1 MRYALCTV
9 SNPSLSRAKPISD
22 GQPLPTLKTGH
33 AHPHPLPISGAGYSA
48 LELMPDDRAVVL
60 LDQRLLPQKEKYEIL
75 SNVSQMT
82 EAILHMQVRGAPA
95 LGIAAAYGMTLAAGA
110 ADGDAAAF
118 EEAMR
123 AAEES
128 LRKTRPTARNLGW
141 ALDRVMA
148 EVPAI
153 ASMLPRDRLDR
164 VAAAARALHQA
175 EVAACEKLSA
185 LGADLVPDGATILTY
200 CNAGA
205 LATGGY
211 GTALGVIR
219 AAHARKKH
227 VKVIACETRP
237 LLQGARLTA
246 WELVRDGI
254 PVEVITDNMAG
265 ALFAAKAIDL
275 VVVGADRI
283 ARSGDVANKIGTYG
297 VACLAHLHGV
307 PFDVAAPWSTVDLAC
322 PDGTHIPIEH
332 RADVEVTHFGTR
344 EHEVLVVAEGARVRN
359 PAFDVTPARLVRAI
373 HTERGTVSPVGEGT
387 LAALA

>member
-1 MRYALCTV
+1 V
-9 SNPSLSRAKPISD
+9 SSNPSLSRAKPISD
-22 GQPLPTLKTGH
+22 GAPMPTLKTGH
-33 AHPHPLPISGAGYSA
+33 AHSHPEPISRAGYSA

-60 LDQRLLPQKEKYEIL
+60 LDQRLLPRQEKYEIL
-75 SNVSQMT
+75 SNVSQMA
-82 EAILHMQVRGAPA
+82 EAILTMQVRGAPA
-95 LGIAAAYGMTLAAGA
+95 LGIAAAYGMTLAAA
-110 ADGDAAAF
+110 NEQGDAAQF

-123 AAEES
+123 AADES

-153 ASMLPRDRLDR
+153 APMLPRDRLDR
-164 VAAAARALHQA
+164 VAGVARAIHEQ

-219 AAHARKKH
+219 AAQRRGKQ

-237 LLQGARLTA
+237 LLQGSRLTA

-283 ARSGDVANKIGTYG
+283 ARSGDVANKVGTYTM
-297 VACLAHLHGV
+297 ACLAHLHAV
-307 PFDVAAPWSTVDLAC
+307 PFDVAAPWSTVDLTC
-322 PDGTHIPIEH
+322 PDGAHIPIER
-332 RADVEVTHFGTR
+332 RADVEVTHFGR
-344 EHEVLVVAEGARVRN
+344 GEHEVQVVADGARVQN
-359 PAFDVTPARLVRAI
+359 PAFDVTPARYVRAI
-373 HTERGTVSPVGEGT
+373 HTERGTVRPVGEAE
-387 LAALA
+387 LLALA